1 MVREAGAAGWRGTTT
16 PTRTAPAPGRPSSRG
31 WRRISGPTSKKYN
44 KMVSVS
50 DIISHGLTRVRIGKL
65 LRTLCFSKFNAEDD
79 YTNWNTSGQ

>member
-1 MVREAGAAGWRGTTT
+1 MPGWRVTTT
-16 PTRTAPAPGRPSSRG
+16 LIRTAPAPGRRSSRDSP
-31 WRRISGPTSKKYN
+31 RTLGPTSKKYN

-50 DIISHGLTRVRIGKL
+50 DIISHGLTRVSIGKL